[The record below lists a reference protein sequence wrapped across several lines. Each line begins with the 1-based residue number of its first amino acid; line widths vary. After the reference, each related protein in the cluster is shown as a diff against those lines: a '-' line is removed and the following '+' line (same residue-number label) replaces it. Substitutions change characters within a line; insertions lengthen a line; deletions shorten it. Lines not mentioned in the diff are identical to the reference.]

1 MLSIRSSDKPSGAPS
16 PKPSTAPSV
25 ANSAAPSGRPTKPPS
40 PPTSPLRQVRLHELP
55 ETTYEV
61 EQQHVLYGQVVL
73 TVIVQAGVPGLDVL
87 LFANIVILPP

>member
-1 MLSIRSSDKPSGAPS
+1 
-16 PKPSTAPSV
+16 
-25 ANSAAPSGRPTKPPS
+25 
-40 PPTSPLRQVRLHELP
+40 VRLHELP